1 MWSRG
6 PTLPVPGPYCHPLV
20 DEASLHIAAPAE
32 VLYDLVADL
41 PGMGRWSPE
50 NTGGKWVG
58 GATGAKVGAKFRGW
72 NKHGFV
78 RWFTTATITRADRPT
93 RIEWEVRESATR
105 WGYRFEPDGDGT
117 LVTEYREPYRA
128 TNPAVKLFQKS
139 GIIGRERES
148 LMVEGMQATLEKLKA
163 HAEA

>member
-1 MWSRG
+1 M
-6 PTLPVPGPYCHPLV
+6 

-72 NKHGFV
+72 NKHGV
-78 RWFTTATITRADRPT
+78 MRWFTTSTITRADRPN
-93 RIEWEVRESATR
+93 RVEWEVRESATR

-128 TNPAVKLFQKS
+128 TNPAVKLFQQS

-148 LMVEGMQATLEKLKA
+148 LMVEGMQATLQKLKA